1 MTELTYQPNCWEAVA
16 DAIAENDYCCINAYL
31 NSQEVEA
38 LIADITT
45 LRQADTFKKAGIGAD
60 QNFTVQKEVRGD
72 FINWLS
78 LESAA
83 GPALK
88 FLQGLENIQQ
98 QLSRLLFI
106 PLKDFECHYAIYPPG
121 SFYEK
126 HVDQFKNKGQRIISM
141 ACYLNPQW
149 QPGHGGELRIYQ
161 KDNTF
166 KDYAP
171 LAGRLILFRS
181 DTVAHA
187 VLNTTLER
195 FSITGWLRNQPLG
208 VPF

>member
-1 MTELTYQPNCWEAVA
+1 MTELNYHPNCWEAVA
-16 DAIAENDYCCINAYL
+16 DAIAENDYCCINDYL
-31 NSQEVEA
+31 NTQEVQA
-38 LIADITT
+38 LIADITA
-45 LRQADTFKKAGIGAD
+45 LRQADSFKKAGIGAD

-72 FINWLS
+72 FIKWLS
-78 LESAA
+78 LKTAA
-83 GPALK
+83 GPALS
-88 FLQGLENIQQ
+88 FLHRIAHIQQ
-98 QLSRLLFI
+98 LLSRLLFI

-126 HVDQFKNKGQRIISM
+126 HIDQLKNKGQRIISI

-161 KDNTF
+161 NENSYQDF
-166 KDYAP
+166 AP

-181 DTVAHA
+181 DTVSHA

-195 FSITGWLRNQPLG
+195 FSITGWLRNQPLNI
-208 VPF
+208 PF